1 VRRSHLDALEVAG
14 QAARIGWVTERRA
27 ALLRECVFCEI
38 VSGEL
43 AADYVYEDD
52 RTVAFMDINPATHGH
67 LLVVPR
73 NHVSDV
79 MSAERVDWLAVA
91 DTARRMAGWV
101 TGAFKAHGVDLLQC
115 NTDGTV
121 GHQTVFHLHL
131 HVLPR
136 YEQDQLGAWWA
147 QATTD
152 PSEVTEAARQL
163 VEYGRRAPLR

>member
-1 VRRSHLDALEVAG
+1 LP
-14 QAARIGWVTERRA
+14 
-27 ALLRECVFCEI
+27 RECVFCEI

-52 RTVAFMDINPATHGH
+52 RTVVFMDINPATHGH
-67 LLVVPR
+67 LLVLPR

-79 MSAERVDWLAVA
+79 MSAERADWLAVA

>member
-14 QAARIGWVTERRA
+14 QTARIGWVTERRA
-27 ALLRECVFCEI
+27 ALLQECVFCEI

-79 MSAERVDWLAVA
+79 MSAEREDWLAVA

-163 VEYGRRAPLR
+163 VEYGRRAPRR

>member
-14 QAARIGWVTERRA
+14 QTARIGWVTERRA
-27 ALLRECVFCEI
+27 ALLQECVFCEI

-79 MSAERVDWLAVA
+79 MSAEREDWLAVA

>member
-14 QAARIGWVTERRA
+14 QTARIGWVTERRA

-136 YEQDQLGAWWA
+136 YEQDQLGAWWTPE
-147 QATTD
+147 TTD
-152 PSEVTEAARQL
+152 PSEVTEAARQV
-163 VEYGRRAPLR
+163 VEYGRRAPRR

>member
-1 VRRSHLDALEVAG
+1 M
-14 QAARIGWVTERRA
+14 TERRA

-52 RTVAFMDINPATHGH
+52 RTVAFMDINPATDGH

-79 MSAERVDWLAVA
+79 MSAEREDWLAVA

-101 TGAFKAHGVDLLQC
+101 SGAFKAHGVDLLQC

-136 YEQDQLGAWWA
+136 YEQDQLGAWWT
-147 QATTD
+147 QETTD

-163 VEYGRRAPLR
+163 VEYGRRVPRR

>member
-1 VRRSHLDALEVAG
+1 LP
-14 QAARIGWVTERRA
+14 
-27 ALLRECVFCEI
+27 RECVFCEI

-43 AADYVYEDD
+43 AADHVYEDD

-67 LLVVPR
+67 LLVVSR

-79 MSAERVDWLAVA
+79 MSAERADWLAVA

>member
-1 VRRSHLDALEVAG
+1 MV
-14 QAARIGWVTERRA
+14 GWADEEGCM
-27 ALLRECVFCEI
+27 LRECVFCEI

-43 AADYVYEDD
+43 PADYVYEDD
-52 RTVAFMDINPATHGH
+52 RTVAFMDINPATYGH

-73 NHVSDV
+73 THVSDV
-79 MSAERVDWLAVA
+79 ISAEREDWLAVA
-91 DTARRMAGWV
+91 DTARRMASWV
-101 TGAFKAHGVDLLQC
+101 TGALKAHGVDLLQC

-136 YEQDQLGAWWA
+136 YEQDALGAWWT
-147 QATTD
+147 QETTD

-163 VEYGRRAPLR
+163 VDYGRRVGQR

>member
-1 VRRSHLDALEVAG
+1 LP
-14 QAARIGWVTERRA
+14 
-27 ALLRECVFCEI
+27 RECVFCEI

-67 LLVVPR
+67 LLVLPR
-73 NHVSDV
+73 HHVSDV
-79 MSAERVDWLAVA
+79 MAAERADWLAVA